1 MKLLLA
7 SCLCLLYAHM
17 VKGQDQK
24 DTLQPFI
31 CRMPE
36 SIPDYPG
43 GSKKMGLFMQQHL
56 VLPDSLQELQGRVLT
71 AFTVLED
78 GSLDSI
84 RVIRSLHP
92 VADSMA
98 LQMIRQMPKWNPGKF
113 YDKPV
118 KVSYLLPVIFKAE

>member
-1 MKLLLA
+1 MKLLSA
-7 SCLCLLYAHM
+7 FCLCLLYAC
-17 VKGQDQK
+17 VAKGQDQK

-43 GSKKMGLFMQQHL
+43 GSEAMKLFMQQHM
-56 VLPDSLQELQGRVLT
+56 VLPDSLRDLQGRVLT

-84 RVIRSLHP
+84 RVIRPLHP
-92 VADSMA
+92 FADSMA

-118 KVSYLLPVIFKAE
+118 KVSYLLPVMFKAE